1 MKLIVGLGNPGSKYD
16 RTRHNAGFMVVDRLA
31 GRHAAGAP
39 RARFNALCTE
49 IKPGGGG
56 EQVLLLKPTTY
67 MNLSGRSVAE
77 AVGFYKLVPATD
89 LLVVVDDVAIPAG
102 AIRVRPSGGAGGHN
116 GLTDIQRALGSD
128 AYPRLRIGID
138 PAPEFMDQADYVLG
152 RFSDEQWALVEPALD
167 KAADACE
174 VFVKDGLDAAMNR
187 FNAPPAPPRPRKP
200 RPEGTPPAAPANPNP
215 VPITD
220 FPKVGGP
227 PTTTGVEAR
236 PHSPRPER

>member
-31 GRHAAGAP
+31 ERHGSPSA

-49 IKPGGGG
+49 VKLGG

-77 AVGFYKLVPATD
+77 AVGFYKLVPARD

-102 AIRVRPSGGAGGHN
+102 TIRVRPSGGAGGHN

-128 AYPRLRIGID
+128 AYPRLRVGID
-138 PAPEFMDQADYVLG
+138 ASPEFMDQADYVLG
-152 RFSDEQWALVEPALD
+152 RFSDEQWVLVKPALD

-174 VFVKDGLDAAMNR
+174 VFVKEGLDAAMNK
-187 FNAPPAPPRPRKP
+187 FNAQATPPKPRKP
-200 RPEGTPPAAPANPNP
+200 RPDGINPAAPGANPL
-215 VPITD
+215 PITECS
-220 FPKVGGP
+220 KVGGP
-227 PTTTGVEAR
+227 PAVEAR
-236 PHSPRPER
+236 PPSPRPER